1 MTDYIVPPPAEKVI
15 PITRGCDR
23 AFTVRRTDSAGNA
36 TNFDAGTTV
45 YMWVDVESGESVK
58 VDATV
63 SASTAAFVIPSEVCD
78 QVRNN
83 ARWRIVLD
91 QGALET
97 PLLVGRFERRDG

>member
-1 MTDYIVPPPAEKVI
+1 MTDYIVPPPAEKLI
-15 PITRGCDR
+15 PVTRGCDR
-23 AFTVRRTDSAGNA
+23 AFTVRRTDTDGNS
-36 TNFDAGTTV
+36 TDFDTGTTV
-45 YMWVDVESGESVK
+45 YIWMDVESGQSVK

-63 SASTAAFVIPSEVCD
+63 SGATAAFVLPSTVCD

-91 QGALET
+91 VGDLET